1 MKSKKTKIE
10 PNVTERSLYYWVV
23 SGNTRLQV
31 ILVAVILLVVVARVL
46 PLEMQKRIIND
57 SIALR
62 KFDNLL
68 IYCAI
73 YLLSVI
79 AASGL
84 KLIINY
90 LQSVIGE
97 KAIMRMRQSLYEH
110 ILTLP
115 LSFFRRTQPGMVV
128 SSLMTEL
135 STAGTFAGMALA
147 VPITNVLTL
156 LALGSYLLWLNF
168 KLALATLIIYPVIVM
183 LLPWLQ
189 TRANKANVER
199 VDLSRKVSSQ
209 ITESVTGIQE
219 VQVQGG
225 YDRENKVFGFLTDRL
240 RKIRVR
246 WSLFKFGIKTT
257 NNFFVSLGPFIVFIF
272 GGYLVIRGQLQ
283 LGSMVAFLSAQEK
296 LYDPW
301 KELINFYQVYQD
313 AQVRYKRTME
323 HFSATAEF
331 LPDESSENTPEFS
344 GGLDIRN
351 LVFETREGVR
361 LLRGVNFSLGA
372 GEHMALVG
380 FSGSGKTTLVQCI
393 AKMYRYNA
401 GTITIDGEDLDFM
414 TKGDVVSNIGY
425 ISQNPFVFTGS
436 IRENLIYADQAV
448 NDMSAGSEGY
458 EEPGLDRLILSL
470 QQAGLFVDVL
480 RFGLDSM
487 IDDEDDQLMDRTVRI
502 RANFRENF
510 GQELVDYVE
519 FYNDDKYLQYSTVA
533 DNIIFGSMI
542 DGNID
547 GRRLSERAT
556 FLTFIHDE
564 KLYKPLMELSIEI
577 CRQTLDIIE
586 ELEPG
591 DSLADYSPVPEDRLD
606 KVRGILVKIHNA
618 GLSGLKEGDVQLLLE
633 IVLKHVPGIYR
644 IGKMS
649 ARLQQKIV
657 ASRSVIKVHIDEQF
671 PGLISHYDQAAYIQG
686 ESIINNIF
694 FGRIRSDLPDA
705 QEKINQAIIHLLIE
719 ENLLEDVAQ
728 RGMEFQVG
736 SMGDRLSGGQRQKLA
751 IARVLLKEPR
761 IIIMD
766 EATSALDNKSQ
777 ARIQHLVESRWRG
790 RKTLISIVHR
800 LDNITSFDK
809 IGVMKAGKMMEFGPY
824 DELMEMKGG
833 LYELVSR
840 NS

>member
-1 MKSKKTKIE
+1 MKSKKTKSE
-10 PNVTERSLYYWVV
+10 SNVTDRSLYYWVV

-31 ILVAVILLVVVARVL
+31 ILVGVILLVVVARVL

-62 KFDNLL
+62 NFDHLL
-68 IYCAI
+68 LYCGI

-97 KAIMRMRQSLYEH
+97 KAIMRMRQGLYEH

-156 LALGSYLLWLNF
+156 LALSVYLLWLNF
-168 KLALATLIIYPVIVM
+168 KLALATLIIYPVIVL

-189 TRANKANVER
+189 KRANKANVER

-301 KELINFYQVYQD
+301 KELISFYQVYQD

-323 HFSATAEF
+323 HFSATPEF
-331 LPDESSENTPEFS
+331 EPDESSENRPELS
-344 GGLDIRN
+344 GGIDIRN

-361 LLRGVNFSLGA
+361 LLRGVNFSLEA

-393 AKMYRYNA
+393 AKMYRYSA
-401 GTITIDGEDLDFM
+401 GSVTIDDENLDLM

-448 NDMSAGSEGY
+448 HDMSAGSEGY

-487 IDDEDDQLMDRTVRI
+487 IEKDDQLMARAIRI
-502 RANFRENF
+502 RENF
-510 GQELVDYVE
+510 RDNFGEELADYVE
-519 FYNDDKYLQYSTVA
+519 FYSNDRYLQYSTVA

-542 DGNID
+542 EGNID

-556 FLTFIHDE
+556 FLRFIHDE
-564 KLYKPLMELSIEI
+564 KLYEPLMELAVEI
-577 CRQTLDIIE
+577 CRQTLDIVE

-591 DSLADYSPVPEDRLD
+591 DALADYSPVPEDRLD
-606 KVRGILVKIHNA
+606 DVRAILVKIHNS
-618 GLSGLKEGDVQLLLE
+618 GLSGLKGNDSQLLLE

-649 ARLQQKIV
+649 AQLQQKIV
-657 ASRSVIKVHIDEQF
+657 ASRAVIRRRIDEKF
-671 PGLISHYDQAAYIQG
+671 PGLISHYEQDAYIQG

-694 FGRIRSDLPDA
+694 FGRIRADLPDS

-777 ARIQHLVESRWRG
+777 ARIQHLVESRWRK

-800 LDNITSFDK
+800 LDNIKSFDK

-824 DELMEMKGG
+824 DELMGMKGG